1 MPAEKQA
8 INPAGLFD
16 GPSVGISQAVRA
28 GDTLY
33 CSGQVAFADTLEE
46 QARGAFANLK
56 ALLEAAGATMSDI
69 VKMTMYTTEDDCWER
84 TKDIRAEYLPAPFPA
99 ATLVG
104 VRALASPALKI
115 EVDVTAVIGSGRP
128 S

>member
-1 MPAEKQA
+1 LTDKQA
-8 INPAGLFD
+8 INPPSLFD
-16 GPSVGISQAVRA
+16 GPSVGISQAVRV

-46 QARGAFANLK
+46 QAAGAFANVK
-56 ALLEAAGATMSDI
+56 TLLEAAGATVDDI
-69 VKMTMYTTEDDCWER
+69 VKMTMYTTEDDVWER
-84 TKDIRAEYLPAPFPA
+84 TKELRAQYLPSPFPA

-115 EVDVTAVIGSGRP
+115 EIDVTAVIGAGR